1 MMEYLVIVTLGKGNT
16 NKKLIFKDVAS
27 DKSDAVVLAM
37 EALNDNQKNDV
48 ENVAVMKFES
58 QYFDC

>member
-1 MMEYLVIVTLGKGNT
+1 MCFSHWSFSLGKGNT
-16 NKKLIFKDVAS
+16 NKKLIFKDIAS

-37 EALNDNQKNDV
+37 ETLNDNQKNDV